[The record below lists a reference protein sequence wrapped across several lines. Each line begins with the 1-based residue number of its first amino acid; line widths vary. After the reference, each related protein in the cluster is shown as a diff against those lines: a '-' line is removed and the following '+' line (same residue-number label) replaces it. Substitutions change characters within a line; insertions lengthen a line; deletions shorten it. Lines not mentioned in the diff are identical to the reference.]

1 MNRRR
6 TGRRSTTLHAAAV
19 TVAGAILAAACA
31 TPQTAGPDRGAEGGA
46 PALPDRPITMIAAFG
61 AGGGSDQV
69 ARAAAQVMERSL
81 GVSVPVV
88 NVPGATGNVG
98 LNKLVTGRPD
108 SMAVLIQD
116 TLATVPLGTS
126 QFQLDQIKAVCRLQN
141 MPSALLVR
149 KDTFGGTWDGLAAA
163 AKERPNEV
171 KVATVGRGGVDDLM
185 LAALTESQTTA
196 FRAVPFAEPSER
208 YAALLSGSVD
218 ALYEQL
224 GDVRQYL
231 DSGDF
236 VPVVLFAGEPIA
248 AYQGVPSA
256 TDLGIPAEFVLP
268 QFRGV
273 VVHADTD
280 PALIDQLDDACAEVV
295 ADPTFQGFQEQVFST
310 SDSYLPTAEFEQF
323 LRDQE
328 KVMGELLQRYNV
340 AG

>member
-6 TGRRSTTLHAAAV
+6 TGRRSTTLRAAAV
-19 TVAGAILAAACA
+19 AVAGAILAAACA
-31 TPQTAGPDRGAEGGA
+31 TPQTAGPDRGDEGGA
-46 PALPDRPITMIAAFG
+46 PAPPDRPVTMIAAFG

-116 TLATVPLGTS
+116 TLATVALGTS
-126 QFQLDQIKAVCRLQN
+126 QFRLDQIKAVCRLQN

-149 KDTFGGTWDGLAAA
+149 RGTFDGTWDGLAAA

-171 KVATVGRGGVDDLM
+171 KVATVGRGGIDDLM
-185 LAALTESQTTA
+185 LAALTESQATA

-231 DSGDF
+231 DSGEF
-236 VPVVLFAGEPIA
+236 VPVVLFADEPIA
-248 AYQGVPSA
+248 AYQGVPTA
-256 TDLGIPAEFVLP
+256 TDLGIPPEFVLP

-280 PALIDQLDDACAEVV
+280 PVLVGRLGDACAKVV
-295 ADPTFQGFQEQVFST
+295 EDPTFLGFQEEVFST
-310 SDSYLPTAEFEQF
+310 ADSYLPAGEFEQF
-323 LRDQE
+323 LREQE
-328 KVMGELLQRYNV
+328 KAMGELLQRYQV
-340 AG
+340 TG